1 MYTEVRRIN
10 ADPGIQIVVFT
21 TPSEACREDF
31 GRLVID
37 QLREVDAEPQPSPVK
52 EPLTPREQEVLSLMA
67 RGYDNLHIA
76 SELFISKRTVETHVS
91 HIYAK
96 LAAQTRCQAVLYAI
110 RAGLV

>member
-10 ADPGIQIVVFT
+10 ANPGIQIVVFT

-37 QLREVDAEPQPSPVK
+37 QLREASADPHGESVQ

-67 RGYDNLHIA
+67 RGCDNLHIA

-91 HIYAK
+91 HIYSK
-96 LAAQTRCQAVLYAI
+96 LAVQTRCQAVLYAI